1 MLTGLLELLGGL
13 LSAVGNLVGG
23 LVGGLLD
30 GLGGGERGGSGVDPD
45 VTAGA
50 SAGDLAD
57 ADALVTGV
65 IAEMSAGANEL
76 LASALSGTDALVE
89 TGVADGARAL
99 GEMAEG
105 VAGLVEST
113 SYTTYYPDGTVTYV
127 TEVLAPQTDTLGAG
141 VHQFMLQTGAGVG
154 QALDGLTHYD
164 LSYTSTN
171 YGTSRLALEHGL
183 G

>member
-1 MLTGLLELLGGL
+1 
-13 LSAVGNLVGG
+13 
-23 LVGGLLD
+23 
-30 GLGGGERGGSGVDPD
+30 
-45 VTAGA
+45 
-50 SAGDLAD
+50 
-57 ADALVTGV
+57 
-65 IAEMSAGANEL
+65 
-76 LASALSGTDALVE
+76 
-89 TGVADGARAL
+89 
-99 GEMAEG
+99 MAEG

-113 SYTTYYPDGTVTYV
+113 SYTTYYPDGTVASVTERVSHAPGAQLMMTYV